1 MSVLISVLMVIG
13 ALFCLV
19 AAIGIFRMPDLYMRM
34 HAATKAGA
42 FGGSL
47 LVLAAA
53 LHFGTPRAA
62 VMAVLIIVFFYFTAP
77 IAAQV
82 FGLAAYRR
90 GVPLWEKSKVDKL
103 KETLS
108 SHDDGPPEKR
118 SKPPKQDDKK

>member
-1 MSVLISVLMVIG
+1 LG

-19 AAIGIFRMPDLYMRM
+19 AAVGVYRMPDLYMRM

-53 LHFGTPRAA
+53 FHFGTVRASI
-62 VMAVLIIVFFYFTAP
+62 MAVLIIVFFYLTAP

-90 GVPLWEKSKVDKL
+90 GVPLWKNSRVDQLREGVSVDKTHPQ
-103 KETLS
+103 EIF
-108 SHDDGPPEKR
+108 DE
-118 SKPPKQDDKK
+118 

>member
-1 MSVLISVLMVIG
+1 MTILVSILMVLG
-13 ALFCLV
+13 ALFCLI

-53 LHFGTPRAA
+53 AHFGTPRTII
-62 VMAVLIIVFFYFTAP
+62 MAILIIGFFYLTAP

-90 GVPLWEKSKVDKL
+90 GVDLWEHTRIDQL
-103 KETLS
+103 KEEVSTKADEES
-108 SHDDGPPEKR
+108 ESRAGEVAD
-118 SKPPKQDDKK
+118 S

>member
-1 MSVLISVLMVIG
+1 MTVLVSILMVLG
-13 ALFCLV
+13 ALFCLI
-19 AAIGIFRMPDLYMRM
+19 AAIGVYRMPDLYMRM

-53 LHFGTPRAA
+53 FHFGTPRSFI
-62 VMAVLIIVFFYFTAP
+62 MAVLIIGFFYLTAP

-90 GVPLWEKSKVDKL
+90 GLGLWEHSKVDELGKAL
-103 KETLS
+103 AEET
-108 SHDDGPPEKR
+108 DDD
-118 SKPPKQDDKK
+118 QDSQ

>member
-1 MSVLISVLMVIG
+1 MTIVVSALMVLG

-19 AAIGIFRMPDLYMRM
+19 AAIGVFRMPDLYMRM

-42 FGGSL
+42 FGASL

-53 LHFGTPRAA
+53 LHFGTLRAA
-62 VMAVLIIVFFYFTAP
+62 VMAMLIIVFFYLTAP

-90 GVPLWEKSKVDKL
+90 GVPLWEKTGIDQL
-103 KETLS
+103 KQDLREE
-108 SHDDGPPEKR
+108 EKR
-118 SKPPKQDDKK
+118 SGEQKD